1 MKRVFYHI
9 LVFFLF
15 HGTLAYADYAMEHTQ
30 LANKEYLREVM
41 NLTEDELSQLIA
53 MLDDLQENSKR
64 LSSHTWGDSLSQLQQ
79 LADISAKGDALAY
92 SLMDISAHYR
102 EQMPGY
108 EVYIQQLEDENTTS
122 PINFSE
128 QYERWIGVNQ
138 HSIEQ
143 SLLVLQA
150 HHEAFEAEN
159 TQITSIRKQSEQATG
174 RLAALQ
180 VANELFNQQLAQL
193 QQLRQ
198 LMMTQ
203 IQLMA
208 NQSALQHD
216 KMEWQYAREK
226 TYYDPKNP
234 IDIGAG
240 KRYVMIK
247 TQEQDN

>member
-1 MKRVFYHI
+1 MRRVFYYI
-9 LVFFLF
+9 LVFLLLN
-15 HGTLAYADYAMEHTQ
+15 GTVAAADYAMEHTQ

-79 LADISAKGDALAY
+79 LADISA
-92 SLMDISAHYR
+92 
-102 EQMPGY
+102 
-108 EVYIQQLEDENTTS
+108 QLEDENTTS